1 MAIQAADHMVGKVE
15 ASTKP
20 LPTSCYRK
28 AYGTGLY
35 STRPIGNGD
44 DFENT
49 TACRD
54 GLGNE
59 WWEYQ
64 LCGTLTVRVVSG
76 DVEAI
81 KTKVG
86 LECAAFDCPIVWEAA
101 P

>member
-1 MAIQAADHMVGKVE
+1 MEIQATGYTVGKVE

-28 AYGTGLY
+28 VYGTGLY
-35 STRPIGNGD
+35 SARLVSLSWAASTRG
-44 DFENT
+44 
-49 TACRD
+49 CRD

-59 WWEYQ
+59 WWEHQ
-64 LCGTLTVRVVSG
+64 FGNVLTVGVVSG
-76 DVEAI
+76 EVEAI